1 MRRWVGRWLAGVG
14 ILHILFGVAAFAD
27 PLREIAADGFWN
39 AVDAYPDRS
48 LAFWFVFAGPL
59 IVLLGALVDRVEA
72 RAPVELPRFLGWTLL
87 IFALLGGILMP
98 LSGFW
103 LFLPPALGV
112 LLGRPT
118 RTSTSRTVEPVEEEW
133 RARSHSRR

>member
-27 PLREIAADGFWN
+27 PLREIAAEGFWN
-39 AVDAYPDRS
+39 AVDAHPDRS
-48 LAFWFVFAGPL
+48 VAFWFVFAGPL
-59 IVLLGALVDRVEA
+59 IVLLGALVDWVEA
-72 RAPVELPRFLGWTLL
+72 HAPVGLPRFLGWTLL
-87 IFALLGGILMP
+87 VFALLGGILMP

-112 LLGRPT
+112 LLDRRTAIPT
-118 RTSTSRTVEPVEEEW
+118 TRAAEPAEKEW
-133 RARSHSRR
+133 RPRPHHHS